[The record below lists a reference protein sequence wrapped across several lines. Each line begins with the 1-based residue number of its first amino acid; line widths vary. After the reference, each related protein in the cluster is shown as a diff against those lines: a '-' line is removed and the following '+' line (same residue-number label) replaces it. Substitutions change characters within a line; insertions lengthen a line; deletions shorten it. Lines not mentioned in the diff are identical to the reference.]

1 MTNSRAHTA
10 FTGNP
15 NQDCK
20 FGMNCN
26 KRQSGECKRR
36 HLTSNKG
43 KGGGKGGNTSA
54 NPGRCAK
61 QGCKEQKSPSG
72 ELCKSCFES
81 AKADGGSY
89 QNAHGKRIQDF
100 HSGRNVS
107 YGGAPGSAGV
117 LTWSLPRGVGL
128 EVGNVPFP
136 FGLAYSLTAS
146 VPPRISMPVAEVT
159 NHPDR
164 MVTCFWDTLADQRQ
178 PLG

>member
-1 MTNSRAHTA
+1 MNIPFCFASR
-10 FTGNP
+10 
-15 NQDCK
+15 D
-20 FGMNCN
+20 
-26 KRQSGECKRR
+26 RQ
-36 HLTSNKG
+36 TSLIKY
-43 KGGGKGGNTSA
+43 SC
-54 NPGRCAK
+54 GRL
-61 QGCKEQKSPSG
+61 SS
-72 ELCKSCFES
+72 
-81 AKADGGSY
+81 D
-89 QNAHGKRIQDF
+89 
-100 HSGRNVS
+100 RNVS